1 MLSVK
6 HLITLRDLAEHGT
19 VAAVAELHSL
29 TVSSVS
35 KNLRVL
41 EAEVGSPLL
50 RRPGGDARQA
60 TPQPAGPSSG
70 RNAVSRGDEQQAAAR
85 QSRTPDGQFRPSACV
100 RRLLNDA
107 RGAAQTEAMTTVSG
121 PTSAR
126 QHGLADDEP
135 VTVVFSWRAKPGKEN
150 EFAKWAKGLASAA
163 AHFPGNLSVTVIH
176 EQGSRDFHIIV
187 QFVNREALQRWLDSR
202 ERARLHDKVRDIA
215 DARTAVQQRT
225 GLETWFYVP
234 AHAGETIKPPPR
246 WKQWLVSLV
255 AVYPLVLLFQ
265 AFIAPWVAGWP
276 LWARSAM
283 FPLIILTLMTYVV
296 MPLVSRLLGRWLYTS
311 S

>member
-1 MLSVK
+1 
-6 HLITLRDLAEHGT
+6 
-19 VAAVAELHSL
+19 
-29 TVSSVS
+29 
-35 KNLRVL
+35 
-41 EAEVGSPLL
+41 
-50 RRPGGDARQA
+50 
-60 TPQPAGPSSG
+60 
-70 RNAVSRGDEQQAAAR
+70 
-85 QSRTPDGQFRPSACV
+85 
-100 RRLLNDA
+100 
-107 RGAAQTEAMTTVSG
+107 MTTVSG

-126 QHGLADDEP
+126 QHSLADDEP
-135 VTVVFSWRAKPGKEN
+135 VTVVFSWRAKPCKEN